1 MPIFQIWIIN
11 CKNNYLY
18 ILYNKKLCLLFFFE
32 KEKLCLHAATKY
44 PSLFPLYIYF
54 YLHHVDNRNS
64 IAKVLINLK

>member
-1 MPIFQIWIIN
+1 MST
-11 CKNNYLY
+11 
-18 ILYNKKLCLLFFFE
+18 FFFE